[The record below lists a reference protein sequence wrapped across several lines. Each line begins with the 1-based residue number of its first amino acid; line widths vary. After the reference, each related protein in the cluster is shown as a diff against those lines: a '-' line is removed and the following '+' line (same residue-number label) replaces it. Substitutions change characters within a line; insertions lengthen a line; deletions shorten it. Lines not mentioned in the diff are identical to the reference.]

1 MEKLLHYVWKH
12 KLFPPEGLATTD
24 GRRVEVVD
32 AGLHNSNAGP
42 DFFNAKVR
50 IGGTLWVGNVEIHE
64 CSHDWYVHHHDTDAA
79 YDNVV
84 LHVVSA
90 VDCDVATRSGNPVP
104 QVRLLVPATV
114 QGNYDALLQA
124 DRYPPCRAT
133 AAALPRLVLHS
144 WLSALQAE
152 RLAAKADAIVRRVAE
167 AGGSWEDACFA
178 TLARAF
184 GFGVNADTFELWARS
199 IPLMSVAHHRDDAF
213 QVEALFMGQAGLLQ
227 PDVIPL
233 RHRAAALADDYYLR
247 LCREYAYLAHKFA
260 LAPIDGHLWRFLRLR
275 PQNFPHIRIAQ
286 LAALYCSRRASLRQL
301 IECAALP
308 EARAALATAA
318 TPYWR
323 THYGFGVESAE
334 SDKRLTAAS
343 IDTVVINAV
352 VPMLYAYGRH
362 KNDDALCLRAMNFL
376 ESLRPEANG
385 IVRRWRECGVE
396 AQNAADSQ
404 ALIQLQHAY
413 CDRKD
418 CLRCRIGYEFLRG
431 KG

>member
-24 GRRVEVVD
+24 GRRVEVLD
-32 AGLHNSNAGP
+32 PGLHNSNAGP

-50 IGGTLWVGNVEIHE
+50 IGGMLWVGNVEIHE
-64 CSHDWYVHHHDTDAA
+64 RSRDWYAHHHETDAA

-84 LHVVSA
+84 LHVASA
-90 VDCDVATRSGNPVP
+90 VDCEVTTHSGTPVP
-104 QVRLLVPATV
+104 QVQLQVPDV
-114 QGNYDALLQA
+114 VLRNYQALLQT
-124 DRYPPCRAT
+124 DHYPPCRAV
-133 AAALPRLVLHS
+133 AAALPGITLHS

-152 RLAAKADAIVRRVAE
+152 RLAAKAEAIMQRVAV
-167 AGGSWEDACFA
+167 ANGSWEDACFA
-178 TLARAF
+178 TLARNC

-199 IPLMSVAHHRDDAF
+199 IPLMSVAHHRDDVF
-213 QVEALFMGQAGLLQ
+213 QAEAVFMGQAGLLQ
-227 PDVIPL
+227 PDCIAP
-233 RHRAAALADDYYLR
+233 RHRAAALADEYYQR

-260 LAPIDGHLWRFLRLR
+260 LTPIDGHLWRFLRLR

-286 LAALYCSRRASLRQL
+286 LATLYCSRRASLSRLTDCRTIAQAR
-301 IECAALP
+301 EALC
-308 EARAALATAA
+308 TAV

-334 SDKRLTAAS
+334 SEKHLSAAS
-343 IDTVVINAV
+343 VDIIIINTV

-362 KNDDALCLRAMNFL
+362 KGDEELCLRAMNFL
-376 ESLRPEANG
+376 ESLRPEANN
-385 IVRRWRECGVE
+385 IVRMWRECGIK

-404 ALIQLQHAY
+404 ALIQLKHAY

-418 CLRCRIGYEFLRG
+418 CLRCRIGYECLRR